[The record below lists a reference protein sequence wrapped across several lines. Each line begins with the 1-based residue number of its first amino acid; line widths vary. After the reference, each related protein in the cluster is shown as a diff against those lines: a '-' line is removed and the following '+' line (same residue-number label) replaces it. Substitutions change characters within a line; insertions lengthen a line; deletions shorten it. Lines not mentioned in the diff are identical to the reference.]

1 MKRHTAVS
9 LAATFTPLMSPPS
22 SLWAPTTWAPR
33 RSPSA

>member
-9 LAATFTPLMSPPS
+9 LAATFTLLCCSILPVG
-22 SLWAPTTWAPR
+22 AYTWAPR